1 MVRIWEVR
9 RCEQK
14 VAVMALSAFFR
25 RRSIT
30 HRAVRCLAPVALS
43 TLVGALAVGVQFSA
57 ASAGSTTTTSTEAEV
72 ADALASVNYYRA
84 MAGLAPVTINDSLA
98 PGARNHSCYMLL
110 NGMSHDESSAA
121 PGYTVDGQYAGK
133 HANIAVTS
141 DATKSAD
148 GFVQLWM
155 GAPFHAVGV
164 LRPNLTSVSYGSC
177 TDPAAPLAWRKGA
190 TLDVLSGLG
199 PKKPIA
205 APILWPGNGAT
216 TKLDKF
222 IVETPDPLA
231 MCGWSSG
238 GGLPVIAMMPE
249 PATNVS
255 ATISGPTG
263 ALQVCA
269 LSSQNVSD
277 PSAKSILAGNN
288 AITVLPRNPLVPGV
302 YTVTVTTDA
311 RVVSWSFTVDPQA
324 VRPATPAPATNP
336 PVATPPATTPPAVT
350 QPVADTS
357 VIGSAGGFN
366 PTVPFRLADTRIG
379 IGATRLAG
387 GAVTRLQVAGQ
398 GTVPADARAVS
409 ANFTVIGAGR
419 EGYLTAFA
427 CTAAVPTAS
436 TVNFPPGA
444 VTANSALIPLDAT
457 GGLCVFANVDTDLV
471 VDING
476 FVSQTTTG
484 RFVPAAAGRILD
496 TRSAFRSP
504 GRLAAGQTLEVQVT
518 GSDTGVP
525 ADASAVSINVTAINA
540 ANNSYV
546 TVYPCSAARP
556 LASTLNPTAGGIS
569 SNSVIV
575 GVSTTGT
582 VCFYS
587 PTDVDL
593 VADLFGFVSS
603 AAGARFTP
611 LTAMRAMDTRDS
623 QAVLNLGSGGAPLA
637 AGSTHEISLA
647 GIRGI
652 PAGAQAMSLN
662 ITATD
667 SADAGYVTIW
677 PCTASRPTVSALNAA
692 AGVTVA
698 NGIQAQLSSR
708 GSLCIYTQNA
718 THLIIDVNGFW
729 GS

>member
-1 MVRIWEVR
+1 
-9 RCEQK
+9 
-14 VAVMALSAFFR
+14 MALSAFFLTR
-25 RRSIT
+25 
-30 HRAVRCLAPVALS
+30 HAARCLAAAGL
-43 TLVGALAVGVQFSA
+43 LMILAVGVPLTTA
-57 ASAGSTTTTSTEAEV
+57 HASATTSSAAEV
-72 ADALASVNYYRA
+72 ADALSSVNYYRA

-110 NGMSHDESSAA
+110 NGMSHDESTTAA
-121 PGYTVDGQYAGK
+121 GYTVDGQYAGK

-141 DATKSAD
+141 DASKSAD

-155 GAPFHAVGV
+155 AAPFHAIGI

-199 PKKPIA
+199 PRPSLG
-205 APILWPGNGAT
+205 APIVWPGDGST

-249 PATNVS
+249 PAVNAS
-255 ATISGPTG
+255 ATITGPNG
-263 ALQVCA
+263 ALPVCA
-269 LSSQNVSD
+269 LSAQNVSD
-277 PSAKSILAGNN
+277 AAAKSILAGNN
-288 AITVLPRNPLVPGV
+288 AVTVLPRNPLVPGV
-302 YTVTVTTDA
+302 YTVSVTTDA
-311 RVVSWSFTVDPQA
+311 RTVSWSFTVDPQA
-324 VRPATPAPATNP
+324 VRTT
-336 PVATPPATTPPAVT
+336 TTPPAVA
-350 QPVADTS
+350 QAIADTA
-357 VIGSAGGFN
+357 VIGSAGGFK
-366 PTVPFRLADTRIG
+366 PTVPFRLVDTRIG
-379 IGATRLAG
+379 LGAARLAS

-409 ANFTVIGAGR
+409 ANFTVIGSTG

-427 CTAAVPTAS
+427 CTSTVPTAS
-436 TVNFPPGA
+436 TVNFAPA
-444 VTANSALIPLDAT
+444 SVIANAALIPLDAT
-457 GGLCVFANVDTDLV
+457 GGLCVFANVDTELV

-476 FVSQTTTG
+476 SVSPASSG
-484 RFVPAAAGRILD
+484 RFVPATAARILD
-496 TRSAFRSP
+496 TRAEFRSP

-518 GSDTGVP
+518 GPDTGVP
-525 ADASAVSINVTAINA
+525 ADSSAVSINVTAINA
-540 ANNSYV
+540 ASNSFV

-556 LASTLNPTAGGIS
+556 LASTLNPAAGGIS

-575 GVSTTGT
+575 GIGTAGT

-593 VADLFGFVSS
+593 AADLFGFVS
-603 AAGARFTP
+603 ATAGTRFTP

-647 GIRGI
+647 GVRGI
-652 PAGAQAMSLN
+652 PAGAVVMSIN
-662 ITATD
+662 VTATD
-667 SADAGYVTIW
+667 SAGAGYVTVW
-677 PCTASRPTVSALNAA
+677 PCSAARPTVSALNAS

-698 NGIQAQLSSR
+698 NGIQAQLSAR
-708 GSLCIYTQNA
+708 GSLCVYTQNA
-718 THLIIDVNGFW
+718 THLIIDVNGYW